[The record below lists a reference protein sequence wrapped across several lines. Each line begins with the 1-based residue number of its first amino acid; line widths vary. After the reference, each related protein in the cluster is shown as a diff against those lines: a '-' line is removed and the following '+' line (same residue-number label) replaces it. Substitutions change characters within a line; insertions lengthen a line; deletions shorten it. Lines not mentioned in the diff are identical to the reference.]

1 MRSTFHH
8 CRSLAVLAAIIGAS
22 PAVAQDPH
30 RNLAVEAPRPAHPM
44 RPSAGLLNVSLM
56 PTASVV
62 AIGTPLAVRVMATR
76 QAYGH
81 LYLLSASGKTQL
93 LMENVPLVANRAVSF
108 PTRDLVLRAAAPAG
122 DETVIFVASREPIQG
137 FAGRGITR
145 TPMQLQQTHQ
155 GLRVALERML
165 QNAGRADYALAET
178 VIRVQ

>member
-1 MRSTFHH
+1 M
-8 CRSLAVLAAIIGAS
+8 
-22 PAVAQDPH
+22 
-30 RNLAVEAPRPAHPM
+30 RPA
-44 RPSAGLLNVSLM
+44 AGPLNVSLI

-93 LMENVPLVANRAVSF
+93 LMENVPLVANRPASF

-122 DETVIFVASREPIQG
+122 DETIIFVASRAPIEG
-137 FAGRGITR
+137 FAGGGVTR

-155 GLRVALERML
+155 GLRSALDHML
-165 QNAGRADYALAET
+165 QRAGRADYALAET

>member
-22 PAVAQDPH
+22 PAFAQEPN
-30 RNLAVEAPRPAHPM
+30 RNLAVELPRPAHPM
-44 RPSAGLLNVSLM
+44 RPLAGPLNVALI

-62 AIGTPLAVRVMATR
+62 AIGTPLSLRVMATG

-93 LMENVPLVANRAVSF
+93 LMENVPLAANRAVSF
-108 PTRDLVLRAAAPAG
+108 PTRSLVLRAAAPAG
-122 DETVIFVASREPIQG
+122 DETVIFVASRAPIQG
-137 FAGRGITR
+137 FAGGGVTR

-155 GLRVALERML
+155 GLRSALERML
-165 QNAGRADYALAET
+165 QGAGRADYALAES